1 VIVVDASVL
10 ATALGDDGPDGDHA
24 RARLRGE
31 RLSAPEL
38 VDLEV
43 TSVLRRQVHT
53 GAADLRRA
61 ALALADLAAL
71 PLRRAP
77 HRPLLARCWELRDNL
92 TVYDASYVALAE
104 ALEVTLL
111 TADGGLARAPGLRC
125 HVETLRPATLSG
137 ASSFLSCR
145 RQAPARSAYSGCV
158 HDVSAETLIYS
169 RVSMGRP
176 VLRARTV
183 IETPPSA
190 LVRRSGR
197 MDVQA
202 PTSLSVIAL
211 LLAHARRASVRL
223 GGTVFVASGSGAPE
237 SALGLP
243 AVTADRV
250 LAVYADSKE
259 RRSMRG
265 RASEG
270 AIPYRRRNV
279 RLK

>member
-1 VIVVDASVL
+1 MIVVDASVL

-43 TSVLRRQVHT
+43 TSVLRRQVHS
-53 GAADLRRA
+53 GAADPRRA

-104 ALEVTLL
+104 VLDVTLL
-111 TADGGLARAPGLRC
+111 TGDGRLARAPGLRC

-145 RQAPARSAYSGCV
+145 RQALARSAYSGCCV
-158 HDVSAETLIYS
+158 HDVSAEVLGHATRSVGNRELRQS
-169 RVSMGRP
+169 RTWADGEARHGEQPEGGR
-176 VLRARTV
+176 T
-183 IETPPSA
+183 T
-190 LVRRSGR
+190 
-197 MDVQA
+197 
-202 PTSLSVIAL
+202 
-211 LLAHARRASVRL
+211 
-223 GGTVFVASGSGAPE
+223 
-237 SALGLP
+237 
-243 AVTADRV
+243 
-250 LAVYADSKE
+250 
-259 RRSMRG
+259 
-265 RASEG
+265 
-270 AIPYRRRNV
+270 
-279 RLK
+279 